1 MPRETSAIGRE
12 ALISREAIKLKAYL
26 DSVGVWTIGVGHT
39 AGAGAPFPKAGMTIT
54 RAEALAIF
62 ARDLKKYENAV
73 VQGLGPAIADKL
85 TQNQFDALVSIC
97 YNIGT
102 GWFTNKKKATFV
114 KNIIAGDMVAAAAN
128 IMKFVKPPEVTTR
141 RKAEQMQFQTPYDVS
156 LPYGRSTDP
165 KPIKAPAATVP
176 TMAPP
181 VSPKVNSVSLAG
193 TLGTMFTKLTGRAP
207 NVIDAKEFPP
217 GFKGDPIVGQIQAEL
232 RRKGYTEV
240 GKIDG
245 FVGDDTNK
253 ALTLILTDNG
263 ESTSKPRSY
272 DEDTLALVRTFP
284 NRSVA
289 LERAVATTVDVQNAA
304 PEVMA
309 PVNNLVR
316 IGLTTLGAGGLTG
329 ISEYIQQAKDTVDKA
344 QETYGAVKPFIDLVT
359 PILTFV
365 ANHPGLVFTAIGL
378 VCLSIV
384 ALNTAAIVQMFRT
397 KRIN

>member
-12 ALISREAIKLKAYL
+12 ALISREAIKLKAYI
-26 DSVGVWTIGVGHT
+26 DSVGVWTIGIGHT
-39 AGAGAPFPKAGMTIT
+39 AGAGAPIPKAGMTIT
-54 RAEALAIF
+54 RSEALSIF
-62 ARDLKKYENAV
+62 ARDIKKYEAAV
-73 VQGLGPAIADKL
+73 VKGLGASVCDKL
-85 TQNQFDALVSIC
+85 EQHQFDALVSIC

-114 KNIIAGDMVAAAAN
+114 SNIIAGNMDAAATN
-128 IMKFVKPPEVTTR
+128 IMKFVKPKEITSR
-141 RKAEQMQFQTPYDVS
+141 RKAEQLQFKTPYNVS
-156 LPYGRSTDP
+156 LPYARSTDAR
-165 KPIKAPAATVP
+165 PIKPPSATVP

-181 VSPKVNSVSLAG
+181 VSTKVNSVSLAG
-193 TLGTMFTKLTGRAP
+193 TLGTVLTKLVGRAP

-217 GFKGDPIVGQIQAEL
+217 GFKGDNIVGSIQAEL

-253 ALTLILTDNG
+253 ALTL
-263 ESTSKPRSY
+263 
-272 DEDTLALVRTFP
+272 ALVDAGEPTKTRNYDLDLLTLVKSFP
-284 NRSVA
+284 RRPVA
-289 LERAVATTVDVQNAA
+289 LDRAIATTVDVQNAA

-329 ISEYIQQAKDTVDKA
+329 ISGYIEQAKETVDKA
-344 QETYGAVKPFIDLVT
+344 QETYGAVKPLLDAAT
-359 PILTFV
+359 PVLTFA
-365 ANHPGLVFTAIGL
+365 ANHPGLVFGGIGITCFA
-378 VCLSIV
+378 VV